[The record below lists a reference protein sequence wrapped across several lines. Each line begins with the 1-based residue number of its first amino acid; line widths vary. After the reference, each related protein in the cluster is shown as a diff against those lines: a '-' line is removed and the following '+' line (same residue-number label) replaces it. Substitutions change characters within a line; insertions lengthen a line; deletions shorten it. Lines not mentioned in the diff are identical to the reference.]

1 MFLIKQVSSD
11 LGITPQAIYK
21 QKEELQNKGY
31 MIKNSSNDWEIT
43 SDGYNYLKEKQIN
56 RFKRN
61 NISLK
66 ENDIKS
72 TNLQGKEENNSLNET
87 LINFYETRLEEI
99 KQSYENQL
107 NEQKKQV
114 EYFKNLYE
122 EEKSERIRANA
133 QYQTY
138 LLGTAEDNKRH
149 WWQFWNKTNKER
161 DILKIAVVER
171 YGGNSIANGFI
182 SGFNLSN
189 GAIASSISHDSHN
202 IIVIGIVQKEKDIQV
217 NHF

>member
-1 MFLIKQVSSD
+1 MQLFLVKQRNLTIKLKCSKLKTTKNILKFIKVVLYFIKLIERGICMFLIKQVSND

-21 QKEELQNKGY
+21 QKEELQKKGY
-31 MIKNSSNDWEIT
+31 MLKNSTNDWEIT

-61 NISLK
+61 NVSLK
-66 ENDIKS
+66 EVDTKS
-72 TNLQGKEENNSLNET
+72 LDFQEKEEKQCLNET

-99 KQSYENQL
+99 KQSYENQI

-122 EEKSERIRANA
+122 EEKSERIRTNA

-149 WWQFWNKTNKER
+149 WWQFWNKSNKE
-161 DILKIAVVER
+161 IPK
-171 YGGNSIANGFI
+171 
-182 SGFNLSN
+182 
-189 GAIASSISHDSHN
+189 
-202 IIVIGIVQKEKDIQV
+202 
-217 NHF
+217 

>member
-21 QKEELQNKGY
+21 QKEELQSKGY

-61 NISLK
+61 NVSLK
-66 ENDIKS
+66 ENDMKS
-72 TNLQGKEENNSLNET
+72 ADSQGKEAKNSLNET

-107 NEQKKQV
+107 DEQKKQV

-122 EEKSERIRANA
+122 EEKSKCFFLENVDL
-133 QYQTY
+133 Q
-138 LLGTAEDNKRH
+138 EVN
-149 WWQFWNKTNKER
+149 
-161 DILKIAVVER
+161 
-171 YGGNSIANGFI
+171 
-182 SGFNLSN
+182 SN
-189 GAIASSISHDSHN
+189 GKQFKQKISSRSYDS
-202 IIVIGIVQKEKDIQV
+202 
-217 NHF
+217 FR

>member
-1 MFLIKQVSSD
+1 MFFIKQVSND

-21 QKEELQNKGY
+21 QKEELQKKGY
-31 MIKNSSNDWEIT
+31 MLKNSTNDWEIT

-66 ENDIKS
+66 EVDTKS
-72 TNLQGKEENNSLNET
+72 ADFQGKKENNSLNET

-122 EEKSERIRANA
+122 EEKSERIKTNA

-149 WWQFWNKTNKER
+149 WWKFWNKDNK
-161 DILKIAVVER
+161 
-171 YGGNSIANGFI
+171 
-182 SGFNLSN
+182 
-189 GAIASSISHDSHN
+189 
-202 IIVIGIVQKEKDIQV
+202 
-217 NHF
+217 

>member
-21 QKEELQNKGY
+21 QKEELQSKGY

-61 NISLK
+61 NVSLK
-66 ENDIKS
+66 END
-72 TNLQGKEENNSLNET
+72 
-87 LINFYETRLEEI
+87 
-99 KQSYENQL
+99 
-107 NEQKKQV
+107 

-122 EEKSERIRANA
+122 EEKSERIRTNA

-138 LLGTAEDNKRH
+138 LLGTAEDNKKH
-149 WWQFWNKTNKER
+149 WWQFWNKDNK
-161 DILKIAVVER
+161 
-171 YGGNSIANGFI
+171 
-182 SGFNLSN
+182 
-189 GAIASSISHDSHN
+189 
-202 IIVIGIVQKEKDIQV
+202 
-217 NHF
+217 

>member
-21 QKEELQNKGY
+21 QKEELQSKGY

-61 NISLK
+61 NVSLK
-66 ENDIKS
+66 ENDMKS
-72 TNLQGKEENNSLNET
+72 ADSQGKEAKNSLNET

-107 NEQKKQV
+107 DEQKKQV
-114 EYFKNLYE
+114 EYFKKLYE
-122 EEKSERIRANA
+122 EEKSERIRTNA

-138 LLGTAEDNKRH
+138 L
-149 WWQFWNKTNKER
+149 
-161 DILKIAVVER
+161 
-171 YGGNSIANGFI
+171 
-182 SGFNLSN
+182 
-189 GAIASSISHDSHN
+189 
-202 IIVIGIVQKEKDIQV
+202 
-217 NHF
+217 

>member
-21 QKEELQNKGY
+21 QKEELQSKGY

-66 ENDIKS
+66 ENDMKS
-72 TNLQGKEENNSLNET
+72 ADSQGKEAKNSLNET

-122 EEKSERIRANA
+122 EEKSERIRTNA

-138 LLGTAEDNKRH
+138 LLGTAEDNKKH
-149 WWQFWNKTNKER
+149 WWQFWNKDNK
-161 DILKIAVVER
+161 
-171 YGGNSIANGFI
+171 
-182 SGFNLSN
+182 
-189 GAIASSISHDSHN
+189 
-202 IIVIGIVQKEKDIQV
+202 
-217 NHF
+217 

>member
-114 EYFKNLYE
+114 EYFNHH
-122 EEKSERIRANA
+122 KSLFGPVGRPVPDRHQSRAGTWDA
-133 QYQTY
+133 DRRASPQ
-138 LLGTAEDNKRH
+138 LLPADLGAARPDHRGAAHPAPDRTP
-149 WWQFWNKTNKER
+149 
-161 DILKIAVVER
+161 
-171 YGGNSIANGFI
+171 GFP
-182 SGFNLSN
+182 LP
-189 GAIASSISHDSHN
+189 
-202 IIVIGIVQKEKDIQV
+202 
-217 NHF
+217 

>member
-87 LINFYETRLEEI
+87 LINFYETRLD
-99 KQSYENQL
+99 KL
-107 NEQKKQV
+107 N
-114 EYFKNLYE
+114 
-122 EEKSERIRANA
+122 
-133 QYQTY
+133 
-138 LLGTAEDNKRH
+138 
-149 WWQFWNKTNKER
+149 
-161 DILKIAVVER
+161 ILKIYMKKKKVKELER
-171 YGGNSIANGFI
+171 M
-182 SGFNLSN
+182 
-189 GAIASSISHDSHN
+189 HN
-202 IIVIGIVQKEKDIQV
+202 IKLI
-217 NHF
+217 F

>member
-66 ENDIKS
+66 VSGSKRCE
-72 TNLQGKEENNSLNET
+72 LVAWQG
-87 LINFYETRLEEI
+87 F
-99 KQSYENQL
+99 
-107 NEQKKQV
+107 
-114 EYFKNLYE
+114 
-122 EEKSERIRANA
+122 
-133 QYQTY
+133 
-138 LLGTAEDNKRH
+138 
-149 WWQFWNKTNKER
+149 
-161 DILKIAVVER
+161 
-171 YGGNSIANGFI
+171 
-182 SGFNLSN
+182 SG
-189 GAIASSISHDSHN
+189 D
-202 IIVIGIVQKEKDIQV
+202 V
-217 NHF
+217 

>member
-1 MFLIKQVSSD
+1 MFLIKQVSND

-21 QKEELQNKGY
+21 QKEELQSKGY

-72 TNLQGKEENNSLNET
+72 VDLQGKEENNSLNET

-99 KQSYENQL
+99 KQSYENQI

-122 EEKSERIRANA
+122 EEKSERIRTNA

-149 WWQFWNKTNKER
+149 WWQFWNKGNKET
-161 DILKIAVVER
+161 
-171 YGGNSIANGFI
+171 
-182 SGFNLSN
+182 
-189 GAIASSISHDSHN
+189 
-202 IIVIGIVQKEKDIQV
+202 EK
-217 NHF
+217 

>member
-87 LINFYETRLEEI
+87 LINFYETR
-99 KQSYENQL
+99 
-107 NEQKKQV
+107 QV

-161 DILKIAVVER
+161 D
-171 YGGNSIANGFI
+171 N
-182 SGFNLSN
+182 
-189 GAIASSISHDSHN
+189 
-202 IIVIGIVQKEKDIQV
+202 
-217 NHF
+217 

>member
-21 QKEELQNKGY
+21 QKEELQSKGY

-66 ENDIKS
+66 ENDMKS
-72 TNLQGKEENNSLNET
+72 AGFQGKEEKNSLNET

-122 EEKSERIRANA
+122 EEKSERIRTNA

-138 LLGTAEDNKRH
+138 LLGAAEDNKKH
-149 WWQFWNKTNKER
+149 WWQFWNKDNK
-161 DILKIAVVER
+161 
-171 YGGNSIANGFI
+171 
-182 SGFNLSN
+182 
-189 GAIASSISHDSHN
+189 
-202 IIVIGIVQKEKDIQV
+202 
-217 NHF
+217 

>member
-21 QKEELQNKGY
+21 QKEELQSKGY

-66 ENDIKS
+66 ENDMKS
-72 TNLQGKEENNSLNET
+72 ADFQGKEEKNSLNET

-122 EEKSERIRANA
+122 EEKSERIRTNA

-138 LLGTAEDNKRH
+138 LLGTAEDNKKH
-149 WWQFWNKTNKER
+149 
-161 DILKIAVVER
+161 
-171 YGGNSIANGFI
+171 
-182 SGFNLSN
+182 
-189 GAIASSISHDSHN
+189 
-202 IIVIGIVQKEKDIQV
+202 
-217 NHF
+217 

>member
-21 QKEELQNKGY
+21 QKDDLMGKGY
-31 MIKNSSNDWEIT
+31 MFKNEANDWEIT
-43 SDGYNYLKEKQIN
+43 ADGYNYLKEKQIN

-122 EEKSERIRANA
+122 EEKSERIKTNA

-161 DILKIAVVER
+161 D
-171 YGGNSIANGFI
+171 N
-182 SGFNLSN
+182 
-189 GAIASSISHDSHN
+189 
-202 IIVIGIVQKEKDIQV
+202 
-217 NHF
+217 

>member
-21 QKEELQNKGY
+21 QKEELQSKGY

-122 EEKSERIRANA
+122 EEKS
-133 QYQTY
+133 
-138 LLGTAEDNKRH
+138 
-149 WWQFWNKTNKER
+149 
-161 DILKIAVVER
+161 
-171 YGGNSIANGFI
+171 
-182 SGFNLSN
+182 
-189 GAIASSISHDSHN
+189 
-202 IIVIGIVQKEKDIQV
+202 
-217 NHF
+217 

>member
-66 ENDIKS
+66 ENDINTVIIGKNDNWKQEVNINKS
-72 TNLQGKEENNSLNET
+72 
-87 LINFYETRLEEI
+87 R
-99 KQSYENQL
+99 
-107 NEQKKQV
+107 KK
-114 EYFKNLYE
+114 
-122 EEKSERIRANA
+122 
-133 QYQTY
+133 
-138 LLGTAEDNKRH
+138 
-149 WWQFWNKTNKER
+149 
-161 DILKIAVVER
+161 
-171 YGGNSIANGFI
+171 
-182 SGFNLSN
+182 
-189 GAIASSISHDSHN
+189 
-202 IIVIGIVQKEKDIQV
+202 
-217 NHF
+217 

>member
-1 MFLIKQVSSD
+1 MFLIKQVSND

-21 QKEELQNKGY
+21 QKEELQSKGY

-43 SDGYNYLKEKQIN
+43 SDGYNYLKEKQVN

-61 NISLK
+61 NISLQ

-72 TNLQGKEENNSLNET
+72 VDLQGKEENFSLNET

-114 EYFKNLYE
+114 DYFKNLYE
-122 EEKSERIRANA
+122 EEKSERMKN
-133 QYQTY
+133 
-138 LLGTAEDNKRH
+138 
-149 WWQFWNKTNKER
+149 
-161 DILKIAVVER
+161 
-171 YGGNSIANGFI
+171 
-182 SGFNLSN
+182 
-189 GAIASSISHDSHN
+189 
-202 IIVIGIVQKEKDIQV
+202 
-217 NHF
+217 

>member
-21 QKEELQNKGY
+21 QKEELQSKGY

-66 ENDIKS
+66 ENDMKS
-72 TNLQGKEENNSLNET
+72 ADFQGKEEKNSLNET

-122 EEKSERIRANA
+122 EEKSERIRTNA

-138 LLGTAEDNKRH
+138 LLGTAEDNKKH
-149 WWQFWNKTNKER
+149 WWQFLNKDNK
-161 DILKIAVVER
+161 
-171 YGGNSIANGFI
+171 
-182 SGFNLSN
+182 
-189 GAIASSISHDSHN
+189 
-202 IIVIGIVQKEKDIQV
+202 
-217 NHF
+217 